1 MSYEFN
7 KVDNLRSKKVELP
20 KSITKISRTALQNNP
35 YIRKIS
41 FNENLQVIDAYA
53 FQNCISLETLYFP
66 RDTKIRIIPKHAFD
80 GCQALKHIS
89 LPSSLVSIQ
98 AYAFK
103 DCTEIKTL
111 TIPVDV
117 TSVDIRAFS
126 GFNAS
131 QEIIVYKD
139 YGVFKDCKA
148 TITNLSDDEEGTK
161 ESLEI
166 KAQKQRYFAVTCKCG
181 HVRKGYYI
189 PITFP
194 IIAKNR
200 KAAARLARQKPRVK
214 HHHKYAILRN
224 EEIPYT
230 VYKQLQEANKNDN
243 YLNVKSTHQQKQ
255 YQDEIKARRVKE
267 PKKPFHSNESLT
279 KKILYNSK
287 ERIRKPKRYDFEI
300 DDKGE

>member
-1 MSYEFN
+1 MSYEFT
-7 KVDNLRSKKVELP
+7 KIEKPRTRKLELP
-20 KSITKISRTALQNNP
+20 KSITKISRSAFQNNP

-41 FNENLQVIDAYA
+41 FNTDLQVIDDYA
-53 FQNCISLETLYFP
+53 FQNCTSLETLYFP

-80 GCQALKHIS
+80 GCRTLKHIS

-117 TSVDIRAFS
+117 TSVDMRAFS
-126 GFNAS
+126 GFKDT
-131 QEIIVYKD
+131 QEIIVYQD
-139 YGVFKDCKA
+139 YGTFKDCKA
-148 TITNLSDDEEGTK
+148 TITNLSEDEESTK

-181 HVRKGYYI
+181 HVRKGFYI

-200 KAAARLARQKPRVK
+200 KAAAQIARAKPRVK

-230 VYKQLQEANKNDN
+230 VYKHLQEENKNDT
-243 YLNVKSTHQQKQ
+243 YLNIKSTHQQKH
-255 YQDEIKARRVKE
+255 YLDEIKARRVKE
-267 PKKPFHSNESLT
+267 PRQKPHTNESLS
-279 KKILYNSK
+279 KKPLYNNK
-287 ERIRKPKRYDFEI
+287 ERIRKPKRYDYEI
-300 DDKGE
+300 NDKGE